1 MRWFRRRRGGW
12 LGTYEPPEPV
22 DPAPIETVIE
32 DGMLIA
38 ESVVRMT
45 LRNRVIV
52 DALRDGR
59 NLDRTALAKA
69 AAAELEALADNEWE
83 SAQRVRFRREGMRVD
98 DPWQEDADT
107 VDEYR
112 RESERREKV
121 HVAMSE
127 AFAERATQRDILDSL
142 VERARLEAWDEV
154 GPVIVARA
162 TTEDPPVDEEYAAE
176 RDERMAALLALDLTA
191 LAVERGVELR

>member
-12 LGTYEPPEPV
+12 LGTYEPPEPR
-22 DPAPIETVIE
+22 DPAPIEAVVD

-52 DALRDGR
+52 DALRDGLD
-59 NLDRTALAKA
+59 LDRTALADA

-83 SAQRVRFRREGMRVD
+83 SAQRVRFRREGVRLD
-98 DPWQEDADT
+98 DPLPDDNAD
-107 VDEYR
+107 DYR

-127 AFAERATQRDILDSL
+127 AFAERATRRDILDSL
-142 VERARLEAWDEV
+142 VERARREAWDEV
-154 GPVIVARA
+154 APVIIERA
-162 TTEDPPVDEEYAAE
+162 MNEGAVPDAGYLAH
-176 RDERMAALLALDLTA
+176 RDERIGALIALDLA
-191 LAVERGVELR
+191 GLANERGVPLS